1 MRIKSRWFKQGRE
14 HTPQEVSDA
23 LAFVLWRIAENALK
37 NTRKAD
43 FGIEVGAQYLDFLA
57 EFLLFL
63 ILAADRI
70 AYRRLSPEERQIFTG
85 NLANRVAMT
94 YAENRSRLL
103 DDDLAGCKQRFI
115 AQLNQRADEYAD
127 FGYGEDGPDYG
138 FYRYLA
144 YCISQVLSEQD
155 AAWVIDTMISFEAPE
170 AIGMVEKTLRDLYET
185 EPRQARRRAGVS
197 GD

>member
-1 MRIKSRWFKQGRE
+1 MRIKSHWFRE
-14 HTPQEVSDA
+14 GHERTPQEISDA
-23 LAFVLWRIAENALK
+23 LAFVLWRVAENALK

-43 FGIEVGAQYLDFLA
+43 FGIKVGAQYLDFLS

-70 AYRRLSPEERQIFTG
+70 AYRQLSPEDRQAFTG
-85 NLANRVAMT
+85 NLANRVAAT

-103 DDDLAGCKQRFI
+103 DDDLAACKQRFI
-115 AQLNQRADEYAD
+115 ELLNLRADEYAD

-144 YCISQVLSEQD
+144 YCIGNVLSEED
-155 AAWVIDTMISFEAPE
+155 AAWVIDPMISFEAPE
-170 AIGMVEKTLRDLYET
+170 AIKMVEKTLRDLYET
-185 EPRQARRRAGVS
+185 EPRTARRRAGVS